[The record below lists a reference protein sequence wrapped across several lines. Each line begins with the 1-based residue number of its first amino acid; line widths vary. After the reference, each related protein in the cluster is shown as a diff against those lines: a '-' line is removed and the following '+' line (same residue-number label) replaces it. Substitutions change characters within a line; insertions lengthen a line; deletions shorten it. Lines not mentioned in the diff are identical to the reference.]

1 MRVAVILNGI
11 SLERQYF
18 YRKVVPMLR
27 LVYETEVFE
36 TLSRND
42 AFSLASKAVDSHYD
56 IIIAAGGDGTL
67 HQIVNGILKGREGY
81 KNLPAL
87 VVFPVGT
94 GNDFARTLNIQS
106 DPVKLMQMLQK
117 FEPRHLDVGEV
128 IYTTDAGA
136 KDHRYFINV
145 ADIGMGPQVV
155 KKVLNSDRV
164 LGSAF
169 AYYISI
175 ITTFFTYR
183 PMVVTAHTSSWNWQG
198 KLRTLA
204 LGNGRYY
211 GHGLCVAPEAR
222 PDDGIFDAFICG
234 NVSVLDFIRYSIP
247 LKKGKYIH
255 HREVF
260 YKKTD
265 AIDLDSEKECLIE
278 ADGELLGKL
287 PARILITPLK
297 LKMLLP

>member
-1 MRVAVILNGI
+1 MRIAVILNGV

-42 AFSLASKAVDSHYD
+42 AFFLASKAVDSHYD

-67 HQIVNGILKGREGY
+67 HQVVNGILKGRERY

-94 GNDFARTLNIQS
+94 GNDFARTLNIPS
-106 DPVKLMQMLQK
+106 DPVKLMQLLQK
-117 FEPRHLDVGEV
+117 SEPHYLDVGEV
-128 IYTTDAGA
+128 LYTTHDGA
-136 KDHRYFINV
+136 KDQRYFINV

-155 KKVLNSDRV
+155 KKVLNSDRTF
-164 LGSAF
+164 GSSF

-183 PMVVTAHTSSWNWQG
+183 PVVVTAHTDSWNWQG

-204 LGNGRYY
+204 VGNGRYY
-211 GHGLCVAPEAR
+211 GHGLCIAPDAQ
-222 PDDGIFDAFICG
+222 PDDGILDAFICG
-234 NVSVLDFIRYSIP
+234 NVSVLDFMRYSIP
-247 LKKGKYIH
+247 LKKGKYIR

-260 YKKTD
+260 YKKVD
-265 AIDLDSEKECLIE
+265 AVDLNSEKECLIE

-287 PARILITPLK
+287 PARIQITPLK
-297 LKMLLP
+297 LKMLIP

>member
-1 MRVAVILNGI
+1 
-11 SLERQYF
+11 
-18 YRKVVPMLR
+18 MLR

-42 AFSLASKAVDSHYD
+42 AFSLASKAVDSRYN

-67 HQIVNGILKGREGY
+67 HQVVNGILKGREGH

-94 GNDFARTLNIQS
+94 GNDFARTLNISS
-106 DPVKLMQMLQK
+106 DPVKLMQLLQK
-117 FEPRHLDVGEV
+117 CEPQYLDVGEV
-128 IYTTDAGA
+128 LYTTNDGA

-155 KKVLNSDRV
+155 KKVLNSDRMF
-164 LGSAF
+164 GSSF

-183 PMVVTAHTSSWNWQG
+183 PVVVTAHTASWNWQG

-204 LGNGRYY
+204 VGNGRCY
-211 GHGLCVAPEAR
+211 GHGLCVAPDAQ
-222 PDDGIFDAFICG
+222 PNDGILDAFICG

-247 LKKGKYIH
+247 LKKGNYIH

-260 YKKTD
+260 YKQVD
-265 AIDLDSEKECLIE
+265 AVDLDSEKECLIE

-287 PARILITPLK
+287 PARIQITPLK
-297 LKMLLP
+297 LKMLIP

>member
-1 MRVAVILNGI
+1 MRIAVILNGI

-67 HQIVNGILKGREGY
+67 HQVVNGILKGREGY

-94 GNDFARTLNIQS
+94 GNDFARTLNIPS
-106 DPVKLMQMLQK
+106 DPVKLVQLLQK
-117 FEPRHLDVGEV
+117 FEPQYLDVGEV
-128 IYTTDAGA
+128 HYTTDSGA

-155 KKVLNSDRV
+155 KKVLSSDRTF
-164 LGSAF
+164 GSAF

-175 ITTFFTYR
+175 VTTFFTYR

-204 LGNGRYY
+204 IANGRYY
-211 GHGLCVAPEAR
+211 GHGLCVAPEAQ
-222 PDDGIFDAFICG
+222 PNDGILDAFICG

-247 LKKGKYIH
+247 LKKGKHIR

-260 YKKTD
+260 YKKVD
-265 AIDLDSEKECLIE
+265 GIDLTSEKECLIE

-287 PARILITPLK
+287 PARIQITPLK